1 MLQCQSETSAREEV
15 IPGPT
20 TSRGL
25 KIVFIFRKYYRIVM
39 YLKILCT
46 FLAASL
52 QCMEEF
58 LKNSEFAQYFELF
71 EAEEISLDVLAEMTH
86 AELKELGIKA
96 YGHRHRLLRA
106 ARRHLSGPQRS
117 MIQGYFNL
125 KSRTGRWS
133 AVSKLY
139 ILIFNFIF
147 TPFLIKIF
155 LQTLVFPTYFLSK
168 NTSGLNSNLIYYFRL
183 HSNRQFN

>member
-1 MLQCQSETSAREEV
+1 
-15 IPGPT
+15 
-20 TSRGL
+20 
-25 KIVFIFRKYYRIVM
+25 
-39 YLKILCT
+39 
-46 FLAASL
+46 
-52 QCMEEF
+52 MEEF

-125 KSRTGRWS
+125 KSQNLTEKNLC
-133 AVSKLY
+133 SKAD
-139 ILIFNFIF
+139 FQ
-147 TPFLIKIF
+147 F
-155 LQTLVFPTYFLSK
+155 LQLLILKFL
-168 NTSGLNSNLIYYFRL
+168 
-183 HSNRQFN
+183 

>member
-1 MLQCQSETSAREEV
+1 
-15 IPGPT
+15 
-20 TSRGL
+20 
-25 KIVFIFRKYYRIVM
+25 
-39 YLKILCT
+39 
-46 FLAASL
+46 
-52 QCMEEF
+52 MEEF

-125 KSRTGRWS
+125 KSQNPTLKKNWC
-133 AVSKLY
+133 SKAD
-139 ILIFNFIF
+139 FQ
-147 TPFLIKIF
+147 F
-155 LQTLVFPTYFLSK
+155 LQIADF
-168 NTSGLNSNLIYYFRL
+168 
-183 HSNRQFN
+183 

>member
-1 MLQCQSETSAREEV
+1 MCSFA
-15 IPGPT
+15 
-20 TSRGL
+20 
-25 KIVFIFRKYYRIVM
+25 
-39 YLKILCT
+39 
-46 FLAASL
+46 LAASL

-125 KSRTGRWS
+125 KSQTGMVSVRPK
-133 AVSKLY
+133 AVKFRIIRFYQHFHFYTFYLHE
-139 ILIFNFIF
+139 NF
-147 TPFLIKIF
+147 K
-155 LQTLVFPTYFLSK
+155 
-168 NTSGLNSNLIYYFRL
+168 
-183 HSNRQFN
+183 